1 MLVPPPVQQEIATQ
15 VPPLV
20 AYVPAQVGTG
30 WKYLAWASPHDQVMI
45 VFGKAGQQVTF
56 IASRYPGACTID
68 VRKSFTIAGV
78 TVYYTRTAAERRAWR
93 CVNGVRLI
101 AATSVPSDRFAD
113 ASLARIAASAYR
125 VQRNP

>member
-30 WKYLAWASPHDQVMI
+30 WKYLAWVSPHGEVQI
-45 VFGKAGQQVTF
+45 VFAKGGQQVIF
-56 IASRYPGACTID
+56 IASRYRGDCSIGM
-68 VRKSFTIAGV
+68 RKSFAIAGV

-93 CVNGVRLI
+93 CVNGVRLM

-113 ASLARIAASAYR
+113 VSLARTAASAYR
-125 VQRNP
+125 VQRIP